1 MTKIKNKISENEI
14 INKFLQKLNLN
25 NKETYNF
32 KNDGAFLKQKKN
44 KDLVVTN
51 DTIIESIDFFKNDTP
66 KSIAYKIVTC
76 NLSDLSS
83 LGANPYS
90 YTLSL
95 SLPKGIKINW
105 IKEFTHSLLLLQ
117 QKYNFFLLGGDISL
131 SKTIHLSANFFG
143 YTNKNKIIKREYPKI
158 GESIWVTGNIGD
170 SYVGLLLKQKK
181 ITVNSALKKFY
192 FNKYLYPKPCMMG
205 SKLINYSKCCID
217 ISDGFIGDLSKL
229 LNLQIG
235 ADLISSKIPF
245 SLNTKRL
252 IKNKLVSIPSL
263 LNAGDDYELI
273 FTTPKKFDDK
283 IVNIAKKNKFI
294 VTKVGRIIDKKGL
307 FLDGIKLKNFN
318 NSFQYFF

>member
-1 MTKIKNKISENEI
+1 M
-14 INKFLQKLNLN
+14 
-25 NKETYNF
+25 
-32 KNDGAFLKQKKN
+32 
-44 KDLVVTN
+44 
-51 DTIIESIDFFKNDTP
+51 
-66 KSIAYKIVTC
+66 
-76 NLSDLSS
+76 
-83 LGANPYS
+83 
-90 YTLSL
+90 
-95 SLPKGIKINW
+95 
-105 IKEFTHSLLLLQ
+105 
-117 QKYNFFLLGGDISL
+117 
-131 SKTIHLSANFFG
+131 
-143 YTNKNKIIKREYPKI
+143 
-158 GESIWVTGNIGD
+158 TGNIGD